1 MLPRPGHREAESIQA
16 EEGRLMGP
24 IRGCM
29 FATLFSLLLALGLAL
44 VGFVLVLAVT
54 GGGAW

>member
-1 MLPRPGHREAESIQA
+1 MLPRPGHREAEGIRA

-29 FATLFSLLLALGLAL
+29 SAGLFSLLVVGLAL

>member
-1 MLPRPGHREAESIQA
+1 
-16 EEGRLMGP
+16 MGP

-29 FATLFSLLLALGLAL
+29 FATLFSLLLVAGLTL

-54 GGGAW
+54 QGGAW

>member
-1 MLPRPGHREAESIQA
+1 
-16 EEGRLMGP
+16 MGP

-29 FATLFSLLLALGLAL
+29 FAGLISLLLVAGLAL